1 MNKLTLASVEE
12 AFQQWR
18 AARRNRAE
26 TIPEA
31 LWSMALGLYPEH
43 KRSIICH
50 RLRLSGAQ
58 LKRRLEDNSHTQP
71 HKGFVL
77 ASHDEVK
84 SVPVPVP
91 RTELQL
97 IVQGQA
103 RSMTLCFDMH
113 ALAQVLPQ
121 VASLL

>member
-12 AFQQWR
+12 IFQQWR
-18 AARRNRAE
+18 AARHNRAE
-26 TIPEA
+26 AIPES
-31 LWSMALGLYPEH
+31 LWSMALGLYPEY

-58 LKRRLEDNSHTQP
+58 FKRRLEDNSHIQAQ
-71 HKGFVL
+71 KGFVL
-77 ASHDEVK
+77 ASHDEAK
-84 SVPVPVP
+84 SIPVL
-91 RTELQL
+91 RCELQL
-97 IVQGQA
+97 VIQGQA

>member
-1 MNKLTLASVEE
+1 MNKFTLASVEE

-18 AARRNRAE
+18 GARRNRAE
-26 TIPEA
+26 AIPEA

-58 LKRRLEDNSHTQP
+58 LKRRLEDNRDTRP

-77 ASHDEVK
+77 ASHDKAK
-84 SVPVPVP
+84 SIPVP
-91 RTELQL
+91 RSELQL